1 MPILTPD
8 NYKSNLQWL
17 KKANNKIDTVT
28 LSIDNGGV
36 GSYELLSTQTITS
49 GYINKSLVQLPV
61 SDDTVSPYIR
71 TQVNMYGGNDYARS
85 RVEALMLNGT
95 TEFTLDTPLYSTP
108 NITFDFTGKSF
119 IIPRKQATLTD
130 IPSVSELK
138 DFTKSF
144 VSTIKNNSRVT
155 ESDSLTWSFNK
166 FTLLLS
172 QWLNKNLPDDTQAKA
187 EDVSTEWCP
196 PSALTYASDNGWENY
211 ESDALK
217 DLSYDDAKIYHP
229 NTTNL
234 GRRLA
239 YRYTQI
245 PVTVNVTKLSQLKY
259 EVSWSMP
266 IRYLYM
272 AISSYE
278 GPYTQGRTL
287 WDSFAFVDIIESITI
302 NLYGSKYRTEKV
314 DRKYSLSDS
323 NTLTDIPKN
332 QHIFNIPY
340 AECFTLQTQDTST
353 SPPVAWYQKLPLLL
367 LQKYKNGKYFITV
380 EADAIWCLDN
390 NIHIGS
396 EIQIRLLTGKLITN
410 NNGTPKTF
418 RVRNIDKIF
427 NASEFIFRINLMEE

>member
-1 MPILTPD
+1 MSILTPD

-28 LSIDNGGV
+28 LQLDNGGV
-36 GSYELLSTQTITS
+36 GDYELLDTQTITS

-61 SDDTVSPYIR
+61 SDNAVSPYIR
-71 TQVNMYGGNDYARS
+71 TQANMYGERDYARS
-85 RVEALMLNGT
+85 RVEAIMLEGT
-95 TEFTLDTPLYSTP
+95 TEFTLSTPLNSTP

-119 IIPRKQATLTD
+119 VIPRKQATLTD
-130 IPSVSELK
+130 IPSVNDLK

-144 VSTIKNNSRVT
+144 VSTIKNNSKVT
-155 ESDSLTWSFNK
+155 ESSSLTWSFNS

-172 QWLNKNLPDDTQAKA
+172 QWLNKNLPDDTQATDA
-187 EDVSTEWCP
+187 NVSTEWCP
-196 PSALTYASDNGWENY
+196 ANAAIYASYGSWENY
-211 ESDALK
+211 ESDDLK
-217 DLSYDDAKIYHP
+217 YLYSNDIKIYHP
-229 NTTNL
+229 DTTNL
-234 GRRLA
+234 NRRLA

-245 PVTVNVTKLSQLKY
+245 PVTINVTKLSQLKY
-259 EVSWSMP
+259 EVYWSIP
-266 IRYLYM
+266 VRYLYM

-278 GPYTQGRTL
+278 DSFTSGRTL

-314 DRKYSLSDS
+314 DRKYSLSND

-332 QHIFNIPY
+332 QYVFNIPY

-353 SPPVAWYQKLPLLL
+353 SPPVVWYQKLPLLL

-380 EADAIWCLDN
+380 EVDAIWCLDN

-410 NNGTPKTF
+410 NNGTPKIF

-427 NASEFIFRINLMEE
+427 NASEFIFRIKLMEE

>member
-49 GYINKSLVQLPV
+49 GYVNKSLVQLPIA
-61 SDDTVSPYIR
+61 DNAVSPYIR
-71 TQVNMYGGNDYARS
+71 TQVNMYGGNDHARS
-85 RVEALMLNGT
+85 RVEAIMLEGT
-95 TEFTLDTPLYSTP
+95 TEFTLDTPLGSTP
-108 NITFDFTGKSF
+108 NVTFDFTGKSF

-144 VSTIKNNSRVT
+144 VSTIKNNSKVT
-155 ESDSLTWSFNK
+155 ESNSLTWSFNG

-172 QWLNKNLPDDTQAKA
+172 QWLNKNLPDDTQATNA
-187 EDVSTEWCP
+187 DVSTEWCP
-196 PSALTYASDNGWENY
+196 TNAAIYASDNGWENY
-211 ESDALK
+211 ESNALK
-217 DLSYDDAKIYHP
+217 DLSYSDAKIYHP
-229 NTTNL
+229 GTTNL

-245 PVTVNVTKLSQLKY
+245 PVSVNVTKLSQLKY
-259 EVSWSMP
+259 EVYWSIP

-278 GPYTQGRTL
+278 NPTISGRTL
-287 WDSFAFVDIIESITI
+287 WDSFAFVDIIESIAI

-314 DRKYSLSDS
+314 DRKYSLSDN

-332 QHIFNIPY
+332 QYVFAIPY

-353 SPPVAWYQKLPLLL
+353 SPPIAWYQKLPLLL

-427 NASEFIFRINLMEE
+427 NAAEFIFRIKLMEE